1 MEIERI
7 GDIRCRLGEG
17 PLWDAQEQ
25 ALYWVDAPAA
35 TLHRIDWPTRA
46 AKSWHMP
53 GPNVGSLALREN
65 GGAVIA
71 MGRGFYT
78 FDFETGEASL
88 VQELLTTDQSVR
100 FNDGKTDRQGRFV
113 AGSMDL
119 DEGEGRPIGVVYQ
132 LDSELQPTQILD
144 GFGCFNGPCFSP
156 DGKTF
161 YCTGRTSAA
170 IEAFDYD
177 PDTGAVSNGRILIDD
192 NLNCD
197 GATVDVD
204 GCLWSA
210 QWSGAGVQR
219 ITPHGRRDRY
229 AEVPGQCVSS
239 VMFGGPDLDKMFVTT
254 VSDHAS
260 LDSTSADAG
269 SVFVLHGVGCQGIA
283 ERRFVG

>member
-25 ALYWVDAPAA
+25 ALYWVDASAA
-35 TLHRIDWPTRA
+35 TLHRIDWSTRA

-100 FNDGKTDRQGRFV
+100 FNDGKTDRQGRFI

-132 LDSELQPTQILD
+132 LDSELQPNTD
-144 GFGCFNGPCFSP
+144 S
-156 DGKTF
+156 
-161 YCTGRTSAA
+161 
-170 IEAFDYD
+170 
-177 PDTGAVSNGRILIDD
+177 GRIRVL
-192 NLNCD
+192 
-197 GATVDVD
+197 
-204 GCLWSA
+204 
-210 QWSGAGVQR
+210 QR
-219 ITPHGRRDRY
+219 
-229 AEVPGQCVSS
+229 
-239 VMFGGPDLDKMFVTT
+239 
-254 VSDHAS
+254 
-260 LDSTSADAG
+260 
-269 SVFVLHGVGCQGIA
+269 SVFSAPMAKRSIALAGPQPLSRRSTTIRTPARCQTA
-283 ERRFVG
+283 AF